1 MTQAKRIVVT
11 EHGGPEVLQIEDIE
25 LGRPRENEIQ
35 IRHHAIG
42 INLADTY
49 FRSGVYPGKTPCG
62 LGVEASGVVTEVGS
76 SVSAFRAGD
85 RVTYTGSPLG
95 AYSTHRNMPIDSLIH
110 LPESISFDVAAA
122 STMRGLTASYL
133 LQKIWDLKAGDT
145 VLMHAAAGGVGL
157 LFCQMA
163 AAMGITVIGT
173 VGRPEKFQLAIDA
186 GCAHVL
192 STHSDDVPARVREL
206 TNGKGVD
213 VVIDGVGRDTFQ
225 SSLKS
230 LKKRGLMVC
239 LGTASGAVEAFDP
252 PTLMRHGSIYI
263 TRPAMADYIAD
274 PEEKTELVQFLF
286 AQLSSG
292 SVNVSIGQRWQL
304 HEAIEAHRAME
315 SGSTVGSSIFD
326 LQEGANQ

>member
-1 MTQAKRIVVT
+1 MTHAERIMVT
-11 EHGGPEVLQIEDIE
+11 QHGGPEVLQLENIE
-25 LGRPRENEIQ
+25 LNAPSDNDVQ
-35 IRHHAIG
+35 VCHHAIG

-62 LGVEASGVVTEVGS
+62 LGVEASGIITDIGS
-76 SVSAFRAGD
+76 NVSSFRVGD

-110 LPESISFDVAAA
+110 LPESIPFDIAAA

-133 LQKIWDLKAGDT
+133 LNKIWDLSAGDT

-173 VGRPEKFQLAIDA
+173 VGRPEKIQLAADS

-192 STHSDDVPARVREL
+192 STHSDDIPARVKEL

-230 LKKRGLMVC
+230 VKKRGLMVC
-239 LGTASGAVEAFDP
+239 LGTASGAVEPFDP

-274 PEEKTELVQFLF
+274 PQEKDELVQFLF
-286 AQLSSG
+286 TQLSSCL
-292 SVNVSIGQRWQL
+292 VNVSIRQRWQL
-304 HEAIEAHRAME
+304 HQAVEAHQAME

-326 LQEGANQ
+326 LQNSHN

>member
-1 MTQAKRIVVT
+1 MTNAKRIIVT
-11 EHGGPEVLQIEDIE
+11 QHGGPEVLQLEEIE
-25 LGRPRENEIQ
+25 LSPPTENEVQ
-35 IRHHAIG
+35 VCHHAIG

-49 FRSGVYPGKTPCG
+49 FRSGVYPSKTPCG
-62 LGVEASGVVTEVGS
+62 LGVEASGIVTEVGANIS
-76 SVSAFRAGD
+76 SFHVGD

-95 AYSTHRNMPIDSLIH
+95 AYSTHRNMPTDSLIR
-110 LPESISFDVAAA
+110 LPDSIPFDVAAA

-133 LQKIWDLKAGDT
+133 LNKIWDLNAGDT

-163 AAMGITVIGT
+163 SAMGITVIGT
-173 VGRPEKFQLAIDA
+173 VGRPEKIQLATEA

-192 STHSDDVPARVREL
+192 STHADDIPARVREL

-213 VVIDGVGRDTFQ
+213 VVIDGIGRDTFHT
-225 SSLKS
+225 SLKS

-239 LGTASGAVEAFDP
+239 LGTASGPVEPFDP
-252 PTLMRHGSIYI
+252 PKLMRHGSIYI
-263 TRPAMADYIAD
+263 TRPAMADYISN
-274 PEEKTELVQFLF
+274 PEEKDELVHFLF

-292 SVNVSIGQRWQL
+292 AVNVSIGQRWQL
-304 HEAIEAHRAME
+304 HEAVEAHRAME

-326 LQEGANQ
+326 LHQSHT

>member
-1 MTQAKRIVVT
+1 MTHAERIMVT
-11 EHGGPEVLQIEDIE
+11 QHGGPEVLQLENIE
-25 LGRPRENEIQ
+25 LNAPSDNDVQ
-35 IRHHAIG
+35 VCHHAIG

-62 LGVEASGVVTEVGS
+62 LGVEASGIITDIGS
-76 SVSAFRAGD
+76 NVSSFRVGD

-110 LPESISFDVAAA
+110 LPESIPFDIAAA

-133 LQKIWDLKAGDT
+133 LNKIWDLSAGDT

-173 VGRPEKFQLAIDA
+173 VGRPEKIQLAADS

-192 STHSDDVPARVREL
+192 STHSDDIPARVKEL

-230 LKKRGLMVC
+230 VKKRGLMVC
-239 LGTASGAVEAFDP
+239 LGTASGAVEPFDP

-274 PEEKTELVQFLF
+274 PQEKDELVQFLF
-286 AQLSSG
+286 TQLSSG

-304 HEAIEAHRAME
+304 HQAVEAHQAME

-326 LQEGANQ
+326 LQNSHT

>member
-1 MTQAKRIVVT
+1 MTRAKRIVVAQ
-11 EHGGPEVLQIEDIE
+11 HGGPEVLQIEDIE

-35 IRHHAIG
+35 ICHHAIG

-62 LGVEASGVVTEVGS
+62 LGVEASGIVTEVGS
-76 SVSAFRAGD
+76 SVLTFRTGD
-85 RVTYTGSPLG
+85 RVTYTSSPLG
-95 AYSTHRNMPIDSLIH
+95 AYSTHRNMPTDSLIH
-110 LPESISFDVAAA
+110 LPESIPFDIAAA

-133 LQKIWDLKAGDT
+133 LNKMWNLGAGDT

-163 AAMGITVIGT
+163 SSMGITVIGT
-173 VGRPEKFQLAIDA
+173 VGRPEKIQLATNA

-192 STHSDDVPARVREL
+192 STHSEDIPSRVREL

-213 VVIDGVGRDTFQ
+213 VVIDGIGRDTFQ
-225 SSLKS
+225 ASLKS

-239 LGTASGAVEAFDP
+239 LGTASGAVEPFDP
-252 PTLMRHGSIYI
+252 PTLMRHGSIFI

-274 PEEKTELVQFLF
+274 PADKDELVQFLF

-292 SVNVSIGQRWQL
+292 AVNVSIGQRWQL
-304 HEAIEAHRAME
+304 HEAVEAHRAME

-326 LQEGANQ
+326 LHQSHI

>member
-1 MTQAKRIVVT
+1 MTYATRVVVT
-11 EHGGPEVLQIEDIE
+11 QHGGPEVLQLEELE
-25 LGRPRENEIQ
+25 LGHPKENEIQ
-35 IRHHAIG
+35 IHHHAVG

-62 LGVEASGVVTEVGS
+62 LGVEASGIVTDVGS
-76 SVSAFRAGD
+76 NVSTFQVGD

-95 AYSTHRNMPIDSLIH
+95 AYSTHRNMPIDSLIS
-110 LPESISFDVAAA
+110 LPSSIPFDVAAA

-133 LQKIWDLKAGDT
+133 LNKIWNLNPGDT

-173 VGRPEKFQLAIDA
+173 VGRPEKVQLAINA

-192 STHSDDVPARVREL
+192 STHSADVPARVREL

-213 VVIDGVGRDTFQ
+213 VVIDGIGRDTFQ

-239 LGTASGAVEAFDP
+239 LGTASGAVEPFDP
-252 PTLMRHGSIYI
+252 PTLMRHGSIFI

-274 PEEKTELVQFLF
+274 PAEKDELVQFLF

-292 SVNVSIGQRWQL
+292 AVNVSIGQRWQL
-304 HEAIEAHRAME
+304 NQAVEAHRAME

-326 LQEGANQ
+326 LRQSDI